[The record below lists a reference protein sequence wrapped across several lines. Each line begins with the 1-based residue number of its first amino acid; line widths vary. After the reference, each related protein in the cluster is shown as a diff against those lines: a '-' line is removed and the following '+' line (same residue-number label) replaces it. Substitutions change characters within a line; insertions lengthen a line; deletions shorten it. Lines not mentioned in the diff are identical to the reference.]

1 MLEHRPFSAVLF
13 WQFWTFE
20 VAEKI
25 TLAKKCQRDTMIL
38 LFTSAIRSLFAECWH
53 GLEKL
58 GYKRGYANLFPKEN
72 QKIYLAF
79 QLLFK
84 ADLILLATKINLHY
98 KFSSYLVDRYLTKEI
113 PMRQCKNA
121 DVYVDECTNNQICK
135 LFALAGG
142 TVTPSILM
150 FLKEKQD
157 KKN

>member
-84 ADLILLATKINLHY
+84 ADLILLAKKRQLALQVL
-98 KFSSYLVDRYLTKEI
+98 FVVGRLVFHWWNTMQQY
-113 PMRQCKNA
+113 
-121 DVYVDECTNNQICK
+121 ECWREVISCVS
-135 LFALAGG
+135 L
-142 TVTPSILM
+142 V
-150 FLKEKQD
+150 
-157 KKN
+157 